1 MADPVSSATPAAAAA
16 LDRDEAALLDA
27 LRAGDD
33 RAYETLVRTYGGRML
48 AVAQRLLGSEDDAQD
63 ALQDAFI
70 SAFRAIHSFAGGSRI
85 STWLHRITVN
95 AALMKLRT
103 RRSRPEQSIDALLPR
118 FLDDGHQAE
127 PVVDWQDTAEVAAVR
142 EETRAAV
149 RSAIAELPQDY
160 RIVLQLRDIEELST
174 EETAAMLGLSVNA
187 TKTRLHRARQA
198 LRTLLDRRQR
208 GGAPE

>member
-1 MADPVSSATPAAAAA
+1 MADSGSPAPPGAPV
-16 LDRDEAALLDA
+16 LDRDEAALLEA

-33 RAYETLVRTYGGRML
+33 RAYETLVRTHGGRML
-48 AVAQRLLGSEDDAQD
+48 AVAQRLLANEDDAYD
-63 ALQDAFI
+63 ALQDAFV
-70 SAFRAIHSFAGGSRI
+70 SAFRAIHNFTGGSRI

-103 RRSRPEQSIDALLPR
+103 RRSRPEQAIDALLPR
-118 FLDDGHQAE
+118 FLDDGHQADA
-127 PVVDWQDTAEVAAVR
+127 VADWQDTAEVTVAR
-142 EETRAAV
+142 DEMRAAV
-149 RSAIAELPQDY
+149 RAAIAELPQDY

-174 EETAAMLGLSVNA
+174 EETASMLGLTINA

-208 GGAPE
+208 GGEFG

>member
-1 MADPVSSATPAAAAA
+1 MCVMADPASPAA
-16 LDRDEAALLDA
+16 LDRDEAALLEA

-48 AVAQRLLGSEDDAQD
+48 AVAQRLLGSEDDARD

-70 SAFRAIHSFAGGSRI
+70 SAFRAIHNFSGGSRI

-95 AALMKLRT
+95 AALMKLRA
-103 RRSRPEQSIDALLPR
+103 RRSRPEQSIEDLLPR

-127 PVVDWQDTAEVAAVR
+127 TVADWQDTAEVAVAR

-160 RIVLQLRDIEELST
+160 RIVMQLRDIEELST
-174 EETAAMLGLSVNA
+174 EETAEVLGLSINA

-198 LRTLLDRRQR
+198 LRTLLDRRHR
-208 GGAPE
+208 GAAV